1 MSQLP
6 RGINKYMRTL
16 LSLALFIIS
25 SSSLIGQN
33 TINGQVINS
42 ENGDP
47 LAYATIKI
55 SEKKQTL
62 TNIDGSFSLQ
72 LTAQDSILTVSYIG
86 FSSKKIEVTKFSD
99 FYIIKLKPFTEGLSA
114 VMLYSEESPADKIIR
129 KAIESKEENDPE
141 MALNSFQYKSYN
153 KFIIDNDSS
162 GISTQ
167 TDTSNIEIR
176 TIINQGRAYLSEKIA
191 THLFI
196 KPNKR
201 KELVEGIKTA
211 GFNKPVYDVLA
222 LKAEPISLYKS
233 NYQLFDTDYAGPL
246 ADGAFNNYSYK
257 ILDTTSLQGRPSYM
271 IYFKPKREKK
281 VAGLEGVLYLDTT
294 SYAIQKASAQLLGEV
309 NLVINHN
316 YNYYSDQDLWFPSDK
331 TITLKP
337 GTGEKDISVFGGS
350 ISLGTVQRKKSI
362 LNTVIGSGEVESGL
376 FLESTTMN
384 YDIQFNNEVLLPKY
398 AATINVLKDANE
410 KSVNYWEANRQI
422 PFSIKDE
429 LTSQKVDSI
438 IRTRDIELKI
448 RVKKAISNGYLPAG
462 MWDFDIS
469 KFFKYNNYEGI
480 RLGAGGTTNED
491 FSEKIRLHGY
501 LVYGFKDEKFKYGI
515 GAGTLLRKRTDTWL
529 DLKYSDDIREV
540 GSYKYLKA
548 INDFSIVEPR
558 FVNISFYYKYQA
570 LQAGLTHRFT
580 PKLETEWVVNR
591 SDITQIGDYGFVN
604 NDKLYT
610 DYTISE
616 ATVGFLYRPFST
628 FLNTPES
635 NQVINKG
642 YPQFTGQVSK
652 SFSNILGGDFNF
664 TKVGLKV
671 EYQVN
676 RLDLSNTQFTLN
688 GNYAFGDIPL
698 THAFHAFPNN
708 PNKAEILNRFSIAGK
723 ISFETMYFNEF
734 YSDRQAALHIRHQFR
749 PIRITDTY
757 KPELALLNRFIIG
770 SFNNIEAHQNI
781 DFNSLKHGYSE
792 AGLELNKLFAGFGL
806 SFAYRYGAYHLPTFK
821 ENFSFKFTL
830 KLKI

>member
-1 MSQLP
+1 
-6 RGINKYMRTL
+6 MRTL
-16 LSLALFIIS
+16 ITLALFILS
-25 SSSLIGQN
+25 CSSLVGQN
-33 TINGQVINS
+33 TIKGQVINS
-42 ENGDP
+42 KNGDP

-55 SEKKQTL
+55 SENSQTL
-62 TNIDGSFSLQ
+62 TNIDGSFSL
-72 LTAQDSILTVSYIG
+72 TANAQDTILTVSYIG
-86 FSSKKIEVTKFSD
+86 FSSKKIKDLEPSV
-99 FYIIKLKPFTEGLSA
+99 FYIIKLQPSAEDLSA
-114 VMLYSEESPADKIIR
+114 VMIYSKENPADKIIR
-129 KAIESKEENDPE
+129 RAIKRKEENDPE
-141 MALNSFQYKSYN
+141 KALNSFQYKSYN
-153 KFIIDNDSS
+153 KFIIDNETS

-176 TIINQGRAYLSEKIA
+176 TIINKGRAYLSEKIA

-201 KELVEGIKTA
+201 KELVEGTKTA

-222 LKAEPISLYKS
+222 LKAEPLSLYKS

-246 ADGAFNNYSYK
+246 ANAAFSNYTYK
-257 ILDTTSLQGRPSYM
+257 ILDTISIEGRSSYM

-294 SYAIQKASAQLLGEV
+294 SYAIQKATAQLLGAV
-309 NLVINHN
+309 DLVVNHN
-316 YNYYSDQDLWFPSDK
+316 YNYYSAQDLWFPSNQ
-331 TITLKP
+331 TIILKP
-337 GTGEKDISVFGGS
+337 GSGGKDISVFGGS
-350 ISLGTVQRKKSI
+350 ISLGTVQRKKSV
-362 LNTVIGSGEVESGL
+362 LNTVIGSGEIESGL
-376 FLESTTMN
+376 FLESTTVN
-384 YDIQFNNEVLLPKY
+384 YDLKFNNEVLMPKY
-398 AATINVLKDANE
+398 AATINVLQDANE
-410 KSVNYWEANRQI
+410 RSVNYWEANRQI
-422 PFSIKDE
+422 PFSLEDE

-438 IRTRDIELKI
+438 IRTRNIERKI
-448 RVKKAISNGYLPAG
+448 RVKKAISNGKLPAG
-462 MWDFDIS
+462 IWDFDLS
-469 KFFKYNNYEGI
+469 KFFKFNNYEGI
-480 RLGAGGTTNED
+480 RLGAGGTTNAG

-501 LVYGFKDEKFKYGI
+501 LVYGFKDSKFKYGL

-529 DLKYSDDIREV
+529 DIKYSDDIREV
-540 GSYKYLKA
+540 GSFKYLKG
-548 INDFSIVEPR
+548 INDFSILEPR

-580 PKLETEWVVNR
+580 PKLETEWVINR
-591 SDITQIGDYGFVN
+591 SDISQIGNYAFVN
-604 NDKLYT
+604 NNKLYT

-616 ATVGFLYRPFST
+616 ATIGFLYRPFST

-635 NQVINKG
+635 NQIINKG

-652 SFSNILGGDFNF
+652 SFSNILGGDFDF

-676 RLDLSNTQFTLN
+676 RLDLSNTQFTLD

-770 SFNNIEAHQNI
+770 SFKNIEAHQNI
-781 DFNSLKHGYSE
+781 EFNSLKHGYSE
-792 AGLELNKLFAGFGL
+792 AGLELNKLLGGFGL

-821 ENFSFKFTL
+821 ENFAFKFTL
-830 KLKI
+830 NLKI

>member
-1 MSQLP
+1 
-6 RGINKYMRTL
+6 MRTL
-16 LSLALFIIS
+16 ITLALFIIS
-25 SSSLIGQN
+25 CSSLIGQH
-33 TINGQVINS
+33 TIKGQVVNS
-42 ENGDP
+42 ENGNP
-47 LAYATIKI
+47 LAYATIRI
-55 SEKKQTL
+55 SENNQTL

-86 FSSKKIEVTKFSD
+86 FSTKTIKVTKPSE
-99 FYIIKLKPFTEGLSA
+99 FYLIKMQAFTENLSA

-129 KAIESKEENDPE
+129 KAIERKANNDPE
-141 MALNSFQYKSYN
+141 RALNSFSYKSYN
-153 KFIIDNDSS
+153 KFIIDNDAS
-162 GISTQ
+162 GFSTQ

-176 TIINQGRAYLSEKIA
+176 TIINQGRAYLSEKTS

-196 KPNKR
+196 NPNER

-222 LKAEPISLYKS
+222 LKAEPLSLYK
-233 NYQLFDTDYAGPL
+233 NDYQLFDTDYAGPL
-246 ADGAFNNYSYK
+246 ANGALHNYSYK
-257 ILDTTSLQGRPSYM
+257 ILDTTSVEGRPSFM

-281 VAGLEGVLYLDTT
+281 VAGLEGILYLDTT
-294 SYAIQKASAQLLGEV
+294 SYAIQKATAQLIGAV
-309 NLVINHN
+309 KLVVNHN
-316 YNYYSDQDLWFPSDK
+316 YKYYKEQDLWFPSDQ

-337 GTGEKDISVFGGS
+337 GTGGKDISVFGGS

-362 LNTVIGSGEVESGL
+362 LNTVIGSGDVEPDL
-376 FLESTTMN
+376 FLESTTVN
-384 YDIQFNNEVLLPKY
+384 YELQFNQEISMPKY
-398 AATINVLKDANE
+398 AAAINVLEDANG
-410 KSVNYWEANRQI
+410 KPINYWEANRQI
-422 PFSIKDE
+422 PFTIKDE
-429 LTSQKVDSI
+429 LTSKKVDSI
-438 IRTRDIELKI
+438 IRVRDIERKI
-448 RVKKAISNGYLPAG
+448 RVKKAISHGYLPAG

-480 RLGAGGTTNED
+480 RLGAGGTTNAT

-570 LQAGLTHRFT
+570 LQAALTHRFT
-580 PKLETEWVVNR
+580 PKLDTEWVIKR
-591 SDITQIGDYGFVN
+591 SDISQIGDYGFIN
-604 NDKLYT
+604 NDQLYT

-616 ATVGFLYRPFST
+616 ATIGFLYRPFAT
-628 FLNTPES
+628 FLNTPVS

-642 YPQFTGQVSK
+642 YPQFTGQLSK
-652 SFSNILGGDFNF
+652 SFSNILGGDFDF

-671 EYQVN
+671 EYQVD
-676 RLDLSNTQFTLN
+676 RLDLSNTQFTLD

-708 PNKAEILNRFSIAGK
+708 PNKAEILNRFSIAGN

-734 YSDRQAALHIRHQFR
+734 FSDRQAALHIKHQFS
-749 PIRITDTY
+749 PIRITDKF

-770 SFNNIEAHQNI
+770 DFNDMEAHENIE
-781 DFNSLKHGYSE
+781 FKSLKHGYSE
-792 AGLELNKLFAGFGL
+792 AGLELNKLLGGFGL
-806 SFAYRYGAYHLPTFK
+806 SFAYRYGAYHLPTFN

-830 KLKI
+830 NLKI

>member
-1 MSQLP
+1 
-6 RGINKYMRTL
+6 MRTL
-16 LSLALFIIS
+16 LTLALFIIS
-25 SSSLIGQN
+25 YSSLIGQN
-33 TINGQVINS
+33 TIKGQVLHS

-55 SEKKQTL
+55 SEDNQTL
-62 TNIDGSFSLQ
+62 TNIDGSFSLRV
-72 LTAQDSILTVSYIG
+72 TSQDSILTVSYIG
-86 FSSKKIEVTKFSD
+86 FSSKKIKNLESSV
-99 FYIIKLKPFTEGLSA
+99 FYIIKLQPSTEDLSA

-129 KAIESKEENDPE
+129 KAIERKEENDPE
-141 MALNSFQYKSYN
+141 KALNSFQYKSYN
-153 KFIIDNDSS
+153 KFIIDNESS

-176 TIINQGRAYLSEKIA
+176 TIINKGRAYLSEKIA

-201 KELVEGIKTA
+201 KELVEGTKTA

-222 LKAEPISLYKS
+222 LKAEPLSLYKS
-233 NYQLFDTDYAGPL
+233 DYQLFDTDYAGPL
-246 ADGAFNNYSYK
+246 ANAAFSNYTYK
-257 ILDTTSLQGRPSYM
+257 ILDTISIAGRSSYM

-281 VAGLEGVLYLDTT
+281 VAGLEGILYLDTT
-294 SYAIQKASAQLLGEV
+294 SFAIQKATAQLLGAV
-309 NLVINHN
+309 DLVVNHN
-316 YNYYSDQDLWFPSDK
+316 YHYYSDQDLWFPSNQ

-337 GTGEKDISVFGGS
+337 GIGGKDISVFGGS
-350 ISLGTVQRKKSI
+350 ISLGTVQRKKSV
-362 LNTVIGSGEVESGL
+362 LNTVMGSGEIESGL
-376 FLESTTMN
+376 FLESTTVN
-384 YDIQFNNEVLLPKY
+384 YDLKFNNEVLMPKY
-398 AATINVLKDANE
+398 AATINVLQDANE

-422 PFSIKDE
+422 QFSLEDE

-438 IRTRDIELKI
+438 IRTRNIERKI
-448 RVKKAISNGYLPAG
+448 RVKKAISNGKLPAG
-462 MWDFDIS
+462 IWDFDIS
-469 KFFKYNNYEGI
+469 KFFKFNNYEGI
-480 RLGAGGTTNED
+480 RLGAGGTTNAG
-491 FSEKIRLHGY
+491 FSERIRLHGY
-501 LVYGFKDEKFKYGI
+501 LVYGFKDAKFKYGI

-529 DLKYSDDIREV
+529 DIKYSDDIREV
-540 GSYKYLKA
+540 GSFKYLKG
-548 INDFSIVEPR
+548 INDFSILEPR

-580 PKLETEWVVNR
+580 PKLETEWVISR
-591 SDITQIGDYGFVN
+591 SDISQIGDYGFVN
-604 NDKLYT
+604 NNKLYT
-610 DYTISE
+610 DYTVSE
-616 ATVGFLYRPFST
+616 ATIGFLYRPFST

-635 NQVINKG
+635 NQIINKG

-652 SFSNILGGDFNF
+652 SFSNILGGDFDF

-676 RLDLSNTQFTLN
+676 RLNLSNTQFTLE

-708 PNKAEILNRFSIAGK
+708 PNKTEIFNRFSIAGK

-734 YSDRQAALHIRHQFR
+734 FSDRQAGLHIRHQFS

-757 KPELALLNRFIIG
+757 KPELALLNRFVIG
-770 SFNNIEAHQNI
+770 SFNDMEAQQNIE
-781 DFNSLKHGYSE
+781 FNSLKHGYSE
-792 AGLELNKLFAGFGL
+792 AGLELNKLLGGFGL

>member
-1 MSQLP
+1 
-6 RGINKYMRTL
+6 MRTL
-16 LSLALFIIS
+16 LTLALFIIS
-25 SSSLIGQN
+25 CYTFIGQN
-33 TINGQVINS
+33 TISGQVINS

-47 LAYATIKI
+47 LAYATVKI
-55 SEKKQTL
+55 SEKKQIL
-62 TNIDGSFSLQ
+62 TNIDGSFSIQ
-72 LTAQDSILTVSYIG
+72 LTAQDSILTISYIG
-86 FSSKKIEVTKFSD
+86 FSSKKIEGIEFSV
-99 FYIIKLKPFTEGLSA
+99 FYVIKLQPVTEDLSA

-129 KAIESKEENDPE
+129 KAIERKENNDPE
-141 MALNSFQYKSYN
+141 KALNSFQYKSYN
-153 KFIIDNDSS
+153 KFIIDNDAS

-176 TIINQGRAYLSEKIA
+176 TIINQSRAYLSEKTA

-222 LKAEPISLYKS
+222 LKAEPLSLYKN

-246 ADGAFNNYSYK
+246 ANLAFRNYSYK
-257 ILDTTSLQGRPSYM
+257 ILDTTSIENRPSYM

-281 VAGLEGVLYLDTT
+281 VAGLEGVLYIDTS
-294 SYAIQKASAQLLGEV
+294 SYAIQKATAQLVGAVELEV
-309 NLVINHN
+309 NHN
-316 YNYYSDQDLWFPSDK
+316 YNYYKTQDLWFPSSQ

-337 GTGEKDISVFGGS
+337 GTGGKDISVFGGS

-376 FLESTTMN
+376 FLESTTVN
-384 YDIQFNNEVLLPKY
+384 YELQFNKEVLIPKY
-398 AATINVLKDANE
+398 AARIDVLKNANE
-410 KSVNYWEANRQI
+410 RSVNYWEANRQI
-422 PFSIKDE
+422 PFTIKDE

-438 IRTRDIELKI
+438 IKTRNIERKI
-448 RVKKAISNGYLPAG
+448 RVKKAISNGNLPAG
-462 MWDFDIS
+462 MWDFDLS
-469 KFFKYNNYEGI
+469 KFFKFNNYEGI
-480 RLGAGGTTNED
+480 RLGAGGTTNAG

-501 LVYGFKDEKFKYGI
+501 VVYGFKDAEFKYGF

-529 DLKYSDDIREV
+529 DIKYSDDIREV
-540 GSYKYLKA
+540 GAYKYLKS
-548 INDFSIVEPR
+548 INDFSILEPR
-558 FVNISFYYKYQA
+558 FVNISFYYKYKA

-580 PKLETEWVVNR
+580 PKLETEWVINR
-591 SDITQIGDYGFVN
+591 SDISQIGNYGFAN
-604 NDKLYT
+604 NNQLYT
-610 DYTISE
+610 DYTITE
-616 ATVGFLYRPFST
+616 ATLGFLFRPFST

-635 NQVINKG
+635 NQIINKG

-652 SFSNILGGDFNF
+652 SFSDILGGDFDF

-671 EYQVN
+671 EYQLN
-676 RLDLSNTQFTLN
+676 RLDLSNTQFTLE

-708 PNKAEILNRFSIAGK
+708 PNKTEIFNRFSIAGK

-734 YSDRQAALHIRHQFR
+734 FSDRQAALHIRHQFR

-757 KPELALLNRFIIG
+757 KPELALLNRFVIG
-770 SFNNIEAHQNI
+770 SFNDMEAHQNI
-781 DFNSLKHGYSE
+781 EFNSLKHGYSE
-792 AGLELNKLFAGFGL
+792 AGLELNKLLGGFGL
-806 SFAYRYGAYHLPTFK
+806 SFAYRYGAYHLPSFK

>member
-1 MSQLP
+1 
-6 RGINKYMRTL
+6 MRTL
-16 LSLALFIIS
+16 LTIALFIIS
-25 SSSLIGQN
+25 CSSIIGQN
-33 TINGQVINS
+33 TIKGRVINS
-42 ENGDP
+42 ESGDP

-55 SEKKQTL
+55 SENNQTL
-62 TNIDGSFSLQ
+62 TNIDGSFSLE
-72 LTAQDSILTVSYIG
+72 LTAKDSIFNVSYIG
-86 FSSKKIEVTKFSD
+86 FSTKIIEVTKPSE
-99 FYIIKLKPFTEGLSA
+99 FYLIKLQAFTEDLSA
-114 VMLYSEESPADKIIR
+114 VMLYSEESPAEKIIS
-129 KAIESKEENDPE
+129 KAIERKDRNDPE
-141 MALNSFQYKSYN
+141 TALNSFSYKSYN
-153 KFIIDNDSS
+153 KFIIDNDDS

-176 TIINQGRAYLSEKIA
+176 TIINQGRAYLSEKSS

-196 KPNKR
+196 NPNER

-222 LKAEPISLYKS
+222 LKAEPLSLYKN

-246 ADGAFNNYSYK
+246 ANGAFNNYSYK
-257 ILDTTSLQGRPSYM
+257 ILDTTSIEGRPSYM

-294 SYAIQKASAQLLGEV
+294 SYAIQKATAQLIGAVKLAV
-309 NLVINHN
+309 KHN
-316 YNYYSDQDLWFPSDK
+316 YKYYKEQDLWFPSDQ

-337 GTGEKDISVFGGS
+337 GKGGKDISVFGGS

-362 LNTVIGSGEVESGL
+362 LNTVIGSGDVEPDL
-376 FLESTTMN
+376 FLESTTVN
-384 YDIQFNNEVLLPKY
+384 YELQFNQEVSMPKY
-398 AATINVLKDANE
+398 AATINVLEDANE
-410 KSVNYWEANRQI
+410 KPVNYWEANRQI
-422 PFSIKDE
+422 PFTVKDE

-438 IRTRDIELKI
+438 IRTRNIESKI

-480 RLGAGGTTNED
+480 RLGAGGTTNAT
-491 FSEKIRLHGY
+491 FSEKVRLHGY
-501 LVYGFKDEKFKYGI
+501 LVYGFKDAKFKYGI

-529 DLKYSDDIREV
+529 DIKYSDDIREV
-540 GSYKYLKA
+540 GSYKYLKSV
-548 INDFSIVEPR
+548 NDFSIVEPR

-591 SDITQIGDYGFVN
+591 SDISQIGDYGFL
-604 NDKLYT
+604 NDNQIYT
-610 DYTISE
+610 DYTVSE
-616 ATVGFLYRPFST
+616 ATLGFLYRPFST

-635 NQVINKG
+635 NQIINKG
-642 YPQFTGQVSK
+642 YPQFTGQLSK
-652 SFSNILGGDFNF
+652 SFSNILGGDFDF

-676 RLDLSNTQFTLN
+676 RLDLSNTQFTLE

-708 PNKAEILNRFSIAGK
+708 PNKTEILNRFSIAGK

-734 YSDRQAALHIRHQFR
+734 FSDRQAALHIRHQFS
-749 PIRITDTY
+749 PIRISDTY

-770 SFNNIEAHQNI
+770 SFNDIEAHQNI
-781 DFNSLKHGYSE
+781 EFNSLKHGYSE
-792 AGLELNKLFAGFGL
+792 AGLELNKLLGGFGL

-830 KLKI
+830 KVKI

>member
-1 MSQLP
+1 
-6 RGINKYMRTL
+6 MRTL
-16 LSLALFIIS
+16 ITIALFIIS
-25 SSSLIGQN
+25 CFSLIGQN
-33 TINGQVINS
+33 SVNGKVISS
-42 ENGDP
+42 ENGEP
-47 LAYATIKI
+47 LAYATITI

-72 LTAQDSILTVSYIG
+72 LTEQDSVFTVSYIG
-86 FSSKKIEVTKFSD
+86 FSTKKIDVTKASE
-99 FYIIKLKPFTEGLSA
+99 FYLIKLQSFAEDLSA

-129 KAIESKEENDPE
+129 KAIERKDTNDPE
-141 MALNSFQYKSYN
+141 KALNSFQYKSYN
-153 KFIIDNDSS
+153 KFIIDNDAS

-196 KPNKR
+196 KPNTR

-211 GFNKPVYDVLA
+211 GFKKPVYDVLG
-222 LKAEPISLYKS
+222 LKAEPLSLYKN

-246 ADGAFNNYSYK
+246 ANRALTNYSYK
-257 ILDTTSLQGRPSYM
+257 ILDTTSIEGRPSYM

-281 VAGLEGVLYLDTT
+281 VAGLEGVLYIDTT
-294 SYAIQKASAQLLGEV
+294 SYAIQQATAQLLGAV

-316 YNYYSDQDLWFPSDK
+316 YNYYEDQDLWFPSDQ
-331 TITLKP
+331 TIQLKP
-337 GTGEKDISVFGGS
+337 GTGGKDISVFGGS
-350 ISLGTVQRKKSI
+350 ISLGTVQRKKSV
-362 LNTVIGSGEVESGL
+362 LNTVIGSGEIESNL
-376 FLESTTMN
+376 FLESTTVN
-384 YDIQFNNEVLLPKY
+384 YDLKFNNEVLMPKY
-398 AATINVLKDANE
+398 AATINVLRDANE

-422 PFSIKDE
+422 PFTIKDE

-438 IRTRDIELKI
+438 IKTRNIERKI

-480 RLGAGGTTNED
+480 RLGAGGTTNSN

-515 GAGTLLRKRTDTWL
+515 GAGTLLRKRTGTWL
-529 DLKYSDDIREV
+529 DIKYSDDIREV

-548 INDFSIVEPR
+548 INDFSLVEPR
-558 FVNISFYYKYQA
+558 FVNISFYYKYKA

-580 PKLETEWVVNR
+580 PKLETEWVINR
-591 SDITQIGDYGFVN
+591 SDISQIGDYGFIN
-604 NDKLYT
+604 KDQLYT

-652 SFSNILGGDFNF
+652 SFTSILGGDFDF

-676 RLDLSNTQFTLN
+676 RLDLSNTQFTLD

-708 PNKAEILNRFSIAGK
+708 PNKAEILNRFSVAGN

-734 YSDRQAALHIRHQFR
+734 FSDRQAALHIKHQFS
-749 PIRITDTY
+749 PIRITDKL

-770 SFNNIEAHQNI
+770 DFNNMEAHNNIE
-781 DFNSLKHGYSE
+781 FKSLKHGYSE
-792 AGLELNKLFAGFGL
+792 AGLELNKLFWGFGL
-806 SFAYRYGAYHLPTFK
+806 SFAYRYGAYHLPTFN

-830 KLKI
+830 NLKI

>member
-1 MSQLP
+1 
-6 RGINKYMRTL
+6 MRTL
-16 LSLALFIIS
+16 LTLALFIIS
-25 SSSLIGQN
+25 YSSLIGQN
-33 TINGQVINS
+33 TIKGQVLHS

-55 SEKKQTL
+55 SEDNQTL
-62 TNIDGSFSLQ
+62 TNIDGSFSLRV
-72 LTAQDSILTVSYIG
+72 TSQDSILTVSYIG
-86 FSSKKIEVTKFSD
+86 FSSKKIKNLESSV
-99 FYIIKLKPFTEGLSA
+99 FYIIKLQPSTEDLSA

-129 KAIESKEENDPE
+129 KAIERKEENDPE
-141 MALNSFQYKSYN
+141 KALNSFQYKSYN
-153 KFIIDNDSS
+153 KFIIDNESS

-176 TIINQGRAYLSEKIA
+176 TIINKGRAYLSEKIA

-201 KELVEGIKTA
+201 KELVEGTKTA

-222 LKAEPISLYKS
+222 LKAEPLSLYKS
-233 NYQLFDTDYAGPL
+233 DYQLFDTDYAGPL
-246 ADGAFNNYSYK
+246 ANAAFSNYTYK
-257 ILDTTSLQGRPSYM
+257 ILDTISIAGRSSYM

-281 VAGLEGVLYLDTT
+281 VAGLEGILYLDTT
-294 SYAIQKASAQLLGEV
+294 SFAIQKATAQLLGAV
-309 NLVINHN
+309 DLVVNHN
-316 YNYYSDQDLWFPSDK
+316 YHYYSDQDLWFPSNQ

-337 GTGEKDISVFGGS
+337 GIGGKDISVFGGS
-350 ISLGTVQRKKSI
+350 ISLGTVQRKKSV
-362 LNTVIGSGEVESGL
+362 LNTVMGSGEIESGL
-376 FLESTTMN
+376 FLESTTVN
-384 YDIQFNNEVLLPKY
+384 YDLKFNNEVLMPKY
-398 AATINVLKDANE
+398 AATINVLQDANE

-422 PFSIKDE
+422 QFSLEDE

-438 IRTRDIELKI
+438 IRTRNIERKI
-448 RVKKAISNGYLPAG
+448 RVKKAISNGKLPAG
-462 MWDFDIS
+462 IWDFDIS
-469 KFFKYNNYEGI
+469 KFFKFNNYEGI
-480 RLGAGGTTNED
+480 RLGAGGTTNAG
-491 FSEKIRLHGY
+491 FSERIRLHGY
-501 LVYGFKDEKFKYGI
+501 LVYGFKDAKFKYGI

-529 DLKYSDDIREV
+529 DIKYSDDIREV
-540 GSYKYLKA
+540 GSFKYLKG
-548 INDFSIVEPR
+548 INDFSILEPR

-580 PKLETEWVVNR
+580 PKLETEWVISR
-591 SDITQIGDYGFVN
+591 SDISQIGDYGFVN
-604 NDKLYT
+604 NNKLYT
-610 DYTISE
+610 DYTVSE
-616 ATVGFLYRPFST
+616 ATIGFLYRPFST
-628 FLNTPES
+628 FLNTSES
-635 NQVINKG
+635 NQIINKG

-652 SFSNILGGDFNF
+652 SFSNILGGDFDF

-676 RLDLSNTQFTLN
+676 RLNLSNTQFTLE

-708 PNKAEILNRFSIAGK
+708 PNKTEIFNRFSIAGK

-734 YSDRQAALHIRHQFR
+734 FSDRQAGLHIRHQFS

-757 KPELALLNRFIIG
+757 KPELALLNRFVIG
-770 SFNNIEAHQNI
+770 SFNDMEAQQNIE
-781 DFNSLKHGYSE
+781 FNSLKHGYSE
-792 AGLELNKLFAGFGL
+792 AGLELNKLLGGFGL